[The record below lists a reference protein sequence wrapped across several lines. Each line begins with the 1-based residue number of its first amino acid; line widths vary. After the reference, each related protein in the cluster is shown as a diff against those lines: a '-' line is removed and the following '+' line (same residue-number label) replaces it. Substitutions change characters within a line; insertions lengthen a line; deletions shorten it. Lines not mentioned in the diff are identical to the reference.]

1 MKAESFAK
9 QYVRTTIR
17 EKIDFWLFPVEAENY
32 HLFTAEKWESEAFRQ
47 IRLFIDKL
55 IQEGRIDA
63 ETIQPGSQPNLSQ
76 EMEELLIQIE
86 NMNDDEDFG
95 ELGGKRYTFK
105 VNPKKSEVRPGKDKN
120 GAPLLKEYLR
130 ILNNICKKDSPNF
143 PEFIARRNGFS
154 NRVEEEE
161 EEEEEEDHEDHGAGG
176 GDEDDNQNRGDCY
189 YDYYY
194 YYYYYYY

>member
-17 EKIDFWLFPVEAENY
+17 DKIDFWLFPVEAENY
-32 HLFTAEKWESEAFRQ
+32 HLFTSEKWESELFRQ
-47 IRLFIDKL
+47 IQLFFDGL
-55 IQEGRIDA
+55 IKEGRIDE

-76 EMEELLIQIE
+76 EMEELLIQME
-86 NMNDDEDFG
+86 NMNNDDEDFG

-105 VNPKKSEVRPGKDKN
+105 VNPKKSEVRPGKDKY

-130 ILNNICKKDSPNF
+130 ILNNLCKRDSPNF

-161 EEEEEEDHEDHGAGG
+161 DHGADG
-176 GDEDDNQNRGDCY
+176 GDDDDNQNRGDDD
-189 YDYYY
+189 DYYY